1 MSVELEEALEELR
14 EGEEAP
20 FYLVWGDCSGYR
32 NGSALHR
39 TKSGSGTRPRVF
51 GAQEGSRRSAQA
63 SARRVESGKAEGGR
77 SAAVGVGCSGGL
89 VSAGNRS
96 AQPFGGIGRR
106 LEGRVERRLGA
117 GGRRVS
123 ARSCRVLPRTER
135 QCSGERRQSADRTF
149 GSGFV
154 QRSDSARGGH
164 RGGSEKPTDQA
175 GSGKRSVD
183 RTEGGRSA
191 QGPGLSGDH

>member
-20 FYLVWGDCSGYR
+20 FYLVWGEEYLARKAADELVK
-32 NGSALHR
+32 ALLPPELM
-39 TKSGSGTRPRVF
+39 SLNYSVLDAAGPRVF

-77 SAAVGVGCSGGL
+77 SAAVGVGGSGGL
-89 VSAGNRS
+89 VFAGNRS

-123 ARSCRVLPRTER
+123 ARSCRVLQRTER
-135 QCSGERRQSADRTF
+135 QCSGERRSEERRV
-149 GSGFV
+149 GKEC
-154 QRSDSARGGH
+154 RSRWS
-164 RGGSEKPTDQA
+164 
-175 GSGKRSVD
+175 
-183 RTEGGRSA
+183 
-191 QGPGLSGDH
+191 